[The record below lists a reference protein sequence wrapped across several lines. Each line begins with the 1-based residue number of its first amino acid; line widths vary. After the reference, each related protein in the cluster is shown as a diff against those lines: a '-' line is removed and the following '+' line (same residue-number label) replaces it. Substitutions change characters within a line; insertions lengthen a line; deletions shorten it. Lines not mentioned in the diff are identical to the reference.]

1 MRIPQSRSVNEP
13 SPETPYAVVYARVS
27 SKDQEEGFSI
37 DAQLDLLR
45 GYAKRNSLKVLSE
58 FIDVES
64 AGNAGRTNFG
74 HMLGFIRSAKHPV
87 IILVEKTDRAYRNLK
102 DYTTLDD
109 LIREKDARIHLVKEN
124 EIIGRNATSHTKFI
138 HGIKVLMAKNYVD
151 NLSEEVRKGISQK
164 LEIGQYPSNPPVGY
178 LWNREKRSIVHD
190 PVKAPL
196 VKLMFERYATGLYSI
211 TTLSDLMTKDGL
223 TSREG
228 KMVSRK
234 CVEVA
239 LKNPIYYGDF
249 AWKGRLYKGR
259 FEPIVTKDLWDR
271 ANKQLRRNNH
281 PEQQRKHYFAFSGLL
296 TCARCGSMITGEIK
310 KGRYVYYRCANQL
323 KCRLEYIRE
332 EELSRQLFEK
342 IGAVE
347 IGEEFAQWLKAT
359 ADHLA
364 GSEKA
369 VDRQR
374 QDETRKRVSDLKAK
388 LDRLYT
394 DHVERRIDDEFFQKK
409 WNAWRAEL
417 TGAEQAAAQGPAA
430 SASGFKAFGS
440 ALELSKRAKSLYETA
455 EPRRRAK
462 LARIVL
468 SNSTLDGVTLRGDYR
483 KPFSMWAENGG
494 RLFWRAVRDKVQ
506 TRLRQYATAV

>member
-1 MRIPQSRSVNEP
+1 MRIPLSRSVNEP
-13 SPETPYAVVYARVS
+13 SPETPYAVIYARVS

-37 DAQLDLLR
+37 DSQLGLLR
-45 GYAKRNSLKVLSE
+45 GYAQRSGLKVLSE

-74 HMLGFIRSAKHPV
+74 HMLAFIRAAKHPV

-109 LIREKDARIHLVKEN
+109 LIRERDVRIHLVKEN
-124 EIIGRNATSHTKFI
+124 EVIGRNATSHTKFI

-151 NLSEEVRKGISQK
+151 NLSEEVRKGINQK
-164 LEIGQYPSNPPVGY
+164 LEIGQYPSHPPVGY
-178 LWNREKRSIVHD
+178 LWDREKRSIVHD
-190 PVKAPL
+190 PAKAPL
-196 VKLMFERYATGLYSI
+196 VRTLFERYATGLYSI
-211 TTLSDLMTKDGL
+211 TTLSELMTREGL

-228 KMVSRK
+228 KMISRR
-234 CVEVA
+234 CVELV

-249 AWKGRLYKGR
+249 FWKGRIYKGQ
-259 FEPIVTKDLWDR
+259 FEPIASKELWDR

-296 TCARCGSMITGEIK
+296 TCARCGAMITSEIK
-310 KGRYVYYRCANQL
+310 KGRYVYYRCANQRTC
-323 KCRLEYIRE
+323 KPEYVRE
-332 EELSRQLFEK
+332 EDVSRQLFEK
-342 IGAVE
+342 IGAIE
-347 IGEEFAQWLKAT
+347 PGEEFAQWLKAT

-364 GSEKA
+364 SSETAK
-369 VDRQR
+369 DRQR
-374 QDETRKRVSDLKAK
+374 QDETRKRVTALQAK

-394 DHVERRIDDEFFQKK
+394 DHIEGRIDDAFFQGK
-409 WNAWRAEL
+409 WNAWRTEL
-417 TGAEQAAAQGPAA
+417 TDAEQALAQAPFATARGIN
-430 SASGFKAFGS
+430 AFDT
-440 ALELSKRAKSLYETA
+440 AIELSKRAKSLYETA

-468 SNSTLDGVTLRGDYR
+468 SNPMLDGVTLRGDYR

-494 RLFWRAVRDKVQ
+494 HLFWRAQRDSNS
-506 TRLRQYATAV
+506 RPSGS